1 MDLEF
6 FVKGLIIG
14 FSIAVPVGPI
24 GVLCIQRSLQN
35 GQLSGLSTGLG
46 AATADAIYGFVAGF
60 GLTLISNFLVQQKF
74 WLQTIGAGFLIYLGI
89 KTFREKAATKAKTD
103 QQNKSLLLDY
113 ITTIGLTLTNPT
125 TILSFVAVFAGL
137 GLANTGGNFVS
148 ASLLV
153 LGVFIGSAIWWLILS
168 SAVGFLGSKL
178 NQNLLNYTN
187 KLSGTIMLAF
197 AAVIIIQITQ
207 T

>member
-6 FVKGLIIG
+6 FIKGLIIG

-46 AATADAIYGFVAGF
+46 AATADAIYGFIAGF

-89 KTFREKAATKAKTD
+89 KTFREKAATKAKTN

-113 ITTIGLTLTNPT
+113 VTTVGLTLTNPT